1 MSGGIKIKGKE
12 IFKASVLLQAE
23 FDIKGNIMISF
34 LNNLP
39 LGQTIVCKSTE
50 TRSE

>member
-23 FDIKGNIMISF
+23 FDINVNVMTF
-34 LNNLP
+34 NNNLS
-39 LGQTIVCKSTE
+39 LQQTNLQIN
-50 TRSE
+50 

>member
-23 FDIKGNIMISF
+23 FDINVNVMTF
-34 LNNLP
+34 NNNLS
-39 LGQTIVCKSTE
+39 LRQTNLQIN
-50 TRSE
+50 